1 MREQTRELET
11 LRRDA
16 AAAAS
21 AEPYH
26 RFAALTG
33 RSPAM
38 LELKRH
44 LDRLVQVPWPV
55 LIEGESGA
63 GKELVAREL
72 HRSGPRRRRPFVVE
86 NCAAI
91 PEPLLEAELFGARKG
106 AFTGAI
112 EDRPG
117 LFEVA
122 NGGTL
127 FLDEIA
133 EMSLAM
139 QAKVLRAID
148 TGEVRPV
155 GARRSLRFDV
165 RIIAATNKDLRAE
178 VEAGRFREDLYYRIN
193 VIEIRVP
200 PLRERAGDVPILVRH
215 FVDRF
220 ARELGRGELEI
231 DPGVLDA
238 LERYPFPGNVRELE
252 NLVERLVL
260 LHGGRTV
267 EPEDLAFDLGPPVR
281 AAAGAPAAAGGGE
294 AAVPRGAAGRA
305 GEVAAGGPRGGFEP
319 PFRTLREMER
329 WMIVETLRRVG
340 GNRTRAARELGIGL
354 RTLRNK
360 INEYEI
366 FEPDTLPRTGV
377 GRPFRRLL
385 ERRLE
390 AGP

>member
-178 VEAGRFREDLYYRIN
+178 VEAGRFREDLYYRLH
-193 VIEIRVP
+193 VLAVRVP
-200 PLRERAGDVPILVRH
+200 PLRERRDDIPLLVEC
-215 FVDRF
+215 FLDRI
-220 ARELGRGELEI
+220 ARETASARKQLA
-231 DPGVLDA
+231 PGVLEVLMA
-238 LERYPFPGNVRELE
+238 YHWPGNVREL
-252 NLVERLVL
+252 
-260 LHGGRTV
+260 LHEV
-267 EPEDLAFDLGPPVR
+267 QR
-281 AAAGAPAAAGGGE
+281 AAALADKEITVRDLSPQ
-294 AAVPRGAAGRA
+294 V
-305 GEVAAGGPRGGFEP
+305 RGGAIELNP
-319 PFRTLREMER
+319 
-329 WMIVETLRRVG
+329 VG
-340 GNRTRAARELGIGL
+340 PVDAQSLQLA
-354 RTLRNK
+354 
-360 INEYEI
+360 
-366 FEPDTLPRTGV
+366 
-377 GRPFRRLL
+377 
-385 ERRLE
+385 RLE
-390 AGP
+390 AERKVLMAALAQTGNNRTQAAKLLGISRYGLQKRLKRCGLK